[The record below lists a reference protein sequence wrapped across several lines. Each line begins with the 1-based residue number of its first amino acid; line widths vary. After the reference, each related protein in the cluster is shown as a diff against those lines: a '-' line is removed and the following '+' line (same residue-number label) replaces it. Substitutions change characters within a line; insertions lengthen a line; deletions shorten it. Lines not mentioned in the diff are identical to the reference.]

1 MNFKERFK
9 QFKTWQQEP
18 YHYENSGKGSIRCA
32 NCDTEFN
39 GNYCPVCGQK
49 ANVERL
55 TWSSVRENISMLWG
69 LESRSMLY
77 TLLQLIVRPGYLI
90 GDYLDGKRKQS
101 YPPVKL
107 LVIVGIFIIFL
118 NYIYELYKPSFTI
131 EHRFFV
137 DSIIYWCE
145 AHPAW
150 GGLALCMVVEFP
162 TWLLFRFSPQHY
174 KHTLPEGFFIQV
186 FIASIIVIL
195 TSLTVISDYFS
206 IFMPIYYI
214 VAYKQLFGYKW
225 WGTIWRTLVCIA
237 DTFAIVGLFY
247 LIECFI
253 RYFIDRTGIN
263 IISVLELF
271 IPCILAT
278 IVGFLISKRTSKQ
291 RMTHTTC
298 SS

>member
-1 MNFKERFK
+1 MNFKERYN

-18 YHYENSGKGSIRCA
+18 FHYENPGDDSIRCA
-32 NCDTEFN
+32 NCGTEFN
-39 GNYCPVCGQK
+39 GNYCPICGQK
-49 ANVERL
+49 SSVGRL
-55 TWSSVRENISMLWG
+55 TWSSVRKGISMLWG
-69 LESRSMLY
+69 LESRSMLN

-107 LVIVGIFIIFL
+107 LVIVGIFIICL
-118 NYIYELYKPSFTI
+118 EYIYELHHPSATI
-131 EHRFFV
+131 EHTFFV
-137 DSIIYWCE
+137 DSIIFWCE

-186 FIASIIVIL
+186 FIASIIAIL
-195 TSLTVISDYFS
+195 ASLTVISDYFS
-206 IFMPIYYI
+206 IFILIYYI
-214 VAYKQLFGYKW
+214 VAYRQLFGYKW
-225 WGTIWRTLVCIA
+225 WSTIWRTLICIA
-237 DTFAIVGLFY
+237 DMFAIVGLFY

-253 RYFIDRTGIN
+253 RYFIDRTEIN
-263 IISVLELF
+263 VISALELF

-278 IVGFLISKRTSKQ
+278 IVGYCISKHTSLRQ
-291 RMTHTTC
+291 HT
-298 SS
+298 